1 MEEKFY
7 KEKHAFAAL
16 QKGKEEGLNFFYSAY
31 SLPLMFFSLSII
43 NNQPASQEIVSDAFL
58 KLWQNRETVEEWKKV
73 KHLLYRIVRNASIDY
88 LRNQKRQTKNLED
101 FKRNDSIEQSVLN
114 KMIES
119 ETNHRLYQLLSTL
132 PPRGRQIFQMFYFQE
147 KSIKEIASEL
157 NISVNTVKTQKQR
170 ALQILRNNKSSFY
183 VIIILLLF
191 V

>member
-1 MEEKFY
+1 
-7 KEKHAFAAL
+7 
-16 QKGKEEGLNFFYSAY
+16 
-31 SLPLMFFSLSII
+31 MFFSLSII